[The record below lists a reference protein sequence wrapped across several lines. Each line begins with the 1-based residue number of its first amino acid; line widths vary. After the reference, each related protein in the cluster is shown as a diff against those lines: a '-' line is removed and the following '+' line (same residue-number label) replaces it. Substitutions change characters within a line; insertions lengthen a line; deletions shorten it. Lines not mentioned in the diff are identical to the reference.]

1 MSFAP
6 RGGHAMI
13 LKSILPA
20 MMASARR
27 AANEPDLDRDQR
39 RTDTLSSIAATALAV
54 LVVGLIA
61 VLLGMT

>member
-1 MSFAP
+1 MT
-6 RGGHAMI
+6 

-20 MMASARR
+20 VMASARR
-27 AANEPDLDRDQR
+27 AANEPDIEGDQR
-39 RTDTLSSIAATALAV
+39 RTDTLTSIAATALAV

>member
-1 MSFAP
+1 
-6 RGGHAMI
+6 MI
-13 LKSILPA
+13 LKTILPA

-27 AANEPDLDRDQR
+27 AANAPDVDADQG

-54 LVVGLIA
+54 LVVGFIA

>member
-1 MSFAP
+1 MT
-6 RGGHAMI
+6 

-27 AANEPDLDRDQR
+27 AANEADLDRDQR
-39 RTDTLSSIAATALAV
+39 RTDTLSSIAATVLAV

>member
-1 MSFAP
+1 
-6 RGGHAMI
+6 MI
-13 LKSILPA
+13 LRSILPA

-27 AANEPDLDRDQR
+27 AANEPDIDGEQR
-39 RTDTLSSIAATALAV
+39 RTDTLSSIAATVLAV

>member
-1 MSFAP
+1 
-6 RGGHAMI
+6 MI
-13 LKSILPA
+13 LRSILPA

-27 AANEPDLDRDQR
+27 AANAPAVEVEQG

-54 LVVGLIA
+54 LVVGFIA

>member
-1 MSFAP
+1 MT
-6 RGGHAMI
+6 

-20 MMASARR
+20 MVASARR
-27 AANEPDLDRDQR
+27 AANEQDLDAEQR

-54 LVVGLIA
+54 LMVGLIA

>member
-1 MSFAP
+1 
-6 RGGHAMI
+6 MI

-27 AANEPDLDRDQR
+27 AANESDLDQR

-54 LVVGLIA
+54 LMVGLIA

>member
-1 MSFAP
+1 
-6 RGGHAMI
+6 MI

-20 MMASARR
+20 VMASARR
-27 AANEPDLDRDQR
+27 AANEQELDRDQR

>member
-1 MSFAP
+1 
-6 RGGHAMI
+6 MI
-13 LKSILPA
+13 LRSILPA

-27 AANEPDLDRDQR
+27 AANTPDIDHDQR

-54 LVVGLIA
+54 LVVCFIA

>member
-1 MSFAP
+1 
-6 RGGHAMI
+6 MI
-13 LKSILPA
+13 LRSILPA

-27 AANEPDLDRDQR
+27 AANEADLDGEQR
-39 RTDTLSSIAATALAV
+39 RTDTLSSIAATVLAV